1 MKISSL
7 TSLFEIGIQKFNSL
21 DKCQFD
27 SILASVTTYLIAFNS
42 GILML
47 FVTSLVK
54 AYINKGTNNQSSISF
69 FATATA
75 TLNHTK
81 RISVTEVIENGG
93 IEIIQDLD
101 ANYQAKLSHI
111 EIDQIH
117 DKYGNKIY
125 AKDSEDIETPT
136 GEFKI
141 HISIKDD
148 ESNYQLECKPSEAS
162 NALDAAVKSIT
173 SPESASPE
181 TSAPRCR
188 VRPADVTVAKESN
201 FISQ

>member
-1 MKISSL
+1 MGHKAGAEYEL
-7 TSLFEIGIQKFNSL
+7 
-21 DKCQFD
+21 
-27 SILASVTTYLIAFNS
+27 
-42 GILML
+42 
-47 FVTSLVK
+47 K

-148 ESNYQLECKPSEAS
+148 ESNYQLECKPSQAS
-162 NALDAAVKSIT
+162 NACEGDNNKVTLTFTK
-173 SPESASPE
+173 E
-181 TSAPRCR
+181 
-188 VRPADVTVAKESN
+188 DVENKKLKFEDVLFTGKYNKEYKIL
-201 FISQ
+201 FEIEGID